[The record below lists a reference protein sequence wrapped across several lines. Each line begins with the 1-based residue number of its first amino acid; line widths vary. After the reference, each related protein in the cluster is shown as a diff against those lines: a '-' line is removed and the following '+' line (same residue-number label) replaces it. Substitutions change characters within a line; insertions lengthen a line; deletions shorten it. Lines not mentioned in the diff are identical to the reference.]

1 MYRVFSLLKGNPMNA
16 ANVRDVL
23 HREPFEPFEIVM
35 SSGEKHLVKHPEL
48 VLVTEGRI
56 IVVVDPVA
64 DRTADLALMHV
75 TELRRT
81 QPQPSAESN

>member
-1 MYRVFSLLKGNPMNA
+1 MYYVSSLLKGNSMNA
-16 ANVRDVL
+16 ANIRDVL

-35 SSGEKHLVKHPEL
+35 SSGEKHLVKHSGFA
-48 VLVTEGRI
+48 LVTEGRI

-81 QPQPSAESN
+81 QPQPSTESN

>member
-1 MYRVFSLLKGNPMNA
+1 MNA
-16 ANVRDVL
+16 AHIRDVL

-48 VLVTEGRI
+48 VFVTEGRI
-56 IVVVDPVA
+56 IVVVDPAA
-64 DRTADLALMHV
+64 DRTADLALTHV
-75 TELRRT
+75 TELRRA

>member
-1 MYRVFSLLKGNPMNA
+1 MQPISA
-16 ANVRDVL
+16 TCS

-35 SSGEKHLVKHPEL
+35 SSGEKHLVKHPEF

-64 DRTADLALMHV
+64 DRTADLSLMHV